1 MSIILPTIKDRVLYL
16 ADYKEDSKQKFFKKT
31 GLKYSNFT
39 GKSKESDLGSKYL
52 TEILLNYP
60 DVNLEWLLTGDGSIV
75 KEEKF
80 TALISAPIGKGIPL
94 IPVEAFAGAALNN
107 GYSLDF
113 DTIEER
119 YSVPLFDDKGVDF
132 LMYVRGSS
140 MYPRY
145 NSGDVVACRFV
156 RERLF
161 IQWNKVYIIDS
172 RSQGAMIKRLLPSN
186 NPDQVICRSDNKD
199 YIDFEV
205 PLSDIQNIALVVGSI
220 SLD

>member
-1 MSIILPTIKDRVLYL
+1 MHSIVTRIKEYLKEKDIAPSIAEREIGTSNGSLSKPFNANTTIKTDTL
-16 ADYKEDSKQKFFKKT
+16 EKFLK
-31 GLKYSNFT
+31 KYSDIN
-39 GKSKESDLGSKYL
+39 
-52 TEILLNYP
+52 P
-60 DVNLEWLLTGDGSIV
+60 EWLLSGNGGMLKTETI
-75 KEEKF
+75 
-80 TALISAPIGKGIPL
+80 TPIPELAIGIPL
-94 IPVEAFAGAALNN
+94 IPVEAFAGAALNE
-107 GYSLDF
+107 GYSLNF
-113 DTIEER
+113 DSIDER

-145 NSGDVVACRFV
+145 NSGDVVACRFI

-172 RSQGAMIKRLLPSN
+172 KSQGAMIKRLLPSN

-205 PLSDIQNIALVVGSI
+205 PLSDIQNIALVVGCI

>member
-1 MSIILPTIKDRVLYL
+1 MIKDRVIQVVELKGI
-16 ADYKEDSKQKFFKKT
+16 AKEKFYTQIGMTSASFR
-31 GLKYSNFT
+31 
-39 GKSKESDLGSKYL
+39 GKAKETPLNS
-52 TEILLNYP
+52 TAIENILSIIP
-60 DVNLEWLLTGDGSIV
+60 DVNAEWLLTGQGNIL
-75 KEEKF
+75 KESNAKNI
-80 TALISAPIGKGIPL
+80 AISSKNGIPL

-107 GYSLDF
+107 GYSLNF
-113 DTIEER
+113 DTIDER

-172 RSQGAMIKRLLPSN
+172 KSQGAMIKRLLPSN

-205 PLSDIQNIALVVGSI
+205 PLSDIQNIALVVGCI